1 MASFHEHLVI
11 NRWLLS
17 LFNQKNLQVFK
28 ARLGDD
34 EFEGLDENGQTK
46 FFEQLNNSLFHTDLL
61 PQTDLRRYDLNIVR
75 HWQTITERRNQA
87 AGHRLEMKYFQY
99 LSLLFTEIYLDW
111 YFNRKAELQ
120 TALNASLQQYAK
132 EPFAK
137 DLQNYRL
144 DDLNK
149 IAFWNATGSGKTYL
163 ANAFGMTAS
172 RNFYTVRYVRLPDL
186 LGELAI
192 ARAEGTYRKVMKQY
206 RQVKLLILDEWLLYP
221 LKEPEA
227 RDLLEIAEGRCKKA
241 STIFCSQFEVGG
253 WHQKIG
259 EPTLADAIC
268 DRIVHD
274 SYTIVIGGA
283 DSMRKRKGISEEA

>member
-1 MASFHEHLVI
+1 MLDNNTVRKLHEMKLSAMAAAFQKQLQDSSFADMLFEERFGMLADAEWTARKN
-11 NRWLLS
+11 NRLKRLIRS
-17 LFNQKNLQVFK
+17 ADYAFPNACLEDVEYHADRRLDKALI
-28 ARLGDD
+28 ARLGTCGYID
-34 EFEGLDENGQTK
+34 EF
-46 FFEQLNNSLFHTDLL
+46 H
-61 PQTDLRRYDLNIVR
+61 NI
-75 HWQTITERRNQA
+75 IIL
-87 AGHRLEMKYFQY
+87 G
-99 LSLLFTEIYLDW
+99 
-111 YFNRKAELQ
+111 
-120 TALNASLQQYAK
+120 
-132 EPFAK
+132 
-137 DLQNYRL
+137 
-144 DDLNK
+144 
-149 IAFWNATGSGKTYL
+149 ATGSGKTSL

-206 RQVKLLILDEWLLYP
+206 RQIKLLILDEWLLYP